1 MTAAA
6 AIAPVAA
13 LAQQDPLDSTGGRVA
28 LVIVALLVLAGAFVA
43 GVLAFTGRWRSW
55 YSGSW
60 QANYKPLAAPWF
72 AGALLLVA
80 AVVGLDFLLDPAP
93 PLAMALGVVLAMVGI
108 VLTAIYA
115 IHPPRRMLPKWIRT
129 FDDDPL
135 SPEARPRLAVDE
147 TLSRWK
153 SGWQQGSLRK
163 WLLVG
168 FLGLALPGGL
178 VYLGR
183 PLWWYAT
190 GTPTTATVE
199 DCGADQGS
207 RNTVCWGD
215 WALPDGV
222 KGHGTIAGAGEGDV
236 GKTLEVRAS
245 ETHAA
250 TFTFRLVYPPVII
263 VLLFA
268 GGGYLVHRE
277 RVSKRKKAAG
287 ARAAGTGPGPGP
299 DPSS

>member
-1 MTAAA
+1 MIA

-13 LAQQDPLDSTGGRVA
+13 LAQQDPLDSTGGRVT
-28 LVIVALLVLAGAFVA
+28 LVIVALLVLAGIFVA

-93 PLAMALGVVLAMVGI
+93 PLVLVLGVVLAMVGI
-108 VLTAIYA
+108 VLTAIYV
-115 IHPPRRMLPKWIRT
+115 IHPPRRMLPRWIRT
-129 FDDDPL
+129 IDDDPL
-135 SPEARPRLAVDE
+135 SPEARAQPAVDE
-147 TLSRWK
+147 TLSEWK
-153 SGWQQGSLRK
+153 SRWGKSALRK
-163 WLLVG
+163 WVPVG
-168 FLGLALPGGL
+168 VLCVGLPMGL
-178 VYLGR
+178 FYLGR

-199 DCGADQGS
+199 DCGVDHGS

-215 WALPDGV
+215 WTLPDGA
-222 KGHGTIAGAGEGDV
+222 KGDGTITGAGEDDV
-236 GKTLEVRAS
+236 DKTVEVRAS
-245 ETHAA
+245 PEHAV
-250 TFTFRLVYPPVII
+250 TFTLGLVVAPLA
-263 VLLFA
+263 LLLA
-268 GGGYLVHRE
+268 MSGLGYYSYR
-277 RVSKRKKAAG
+277 RRAG
-287 ARAAGTGPGPGP
+287 ARSGAGTGERSAATEPGP